1 VSAPRAF
8 NGNYMRETTTTI
20 QPPPYHPLSVIAFV
34 QISISIAERFS
45 MYVVGRFSMFHNQYP
60 LENPIKNGLGK
71 GNGSNR

>member
-1 VSAPRAF
+1 
-8 NGNYMRETTTTI
+8 
-20 QPPPYHPLSVIAFV
+20 
-34 QISISIAERFS
+34 